1 MNIVAALLKCFF
13 RQSTKKTLESSL
25 DIDARLFNKRND
37 LVVVATASIPHKEIT
52 RVLGNVT
59 GTSTT
64 QACTKELFE
73 LAEKEARLDL
83 IEKAQLLGAN
93 AVVDLKL
100 LSGSYEQDGSIWH
113 LSQTVYGGTAVVV
126 S

>member
-1 MNIVAALLKCFF
+1 MNIVAAILKCFF
-13 RQSTKKTLESSL
+13 RQNTKKTLESSL
-25 DIDARLFNKRND
+25 DIDAKLFNRRND
-37 LVVVATASIPHKEIT
+37 IVVVATSSIPHRDIA

-59 GTSTT
+59 GTSNT

-93 AVVDLKL
+93 AVVDMKII
-100 LSGSYEQDGSIWH
+100 SGSYEPEGSIWH
-113 LSQTVYGGTAVVV
+113 LSQTVYSGTAVVV

>member
-1 MNIVAALLKCFF
+1 MNIVSALLKCFF

-25 DIDARLFNKRND
+25 DIDAKLFNKRND
-37 LVVVATASIPHKEIT
+37 IVVVATSSIPHRDVA
-52 RVLGNVT
+52 RVIGNVT
-59 GTSTT
+59 GTSDT
-64 QACTKELFE
+64 QVCSKELFE

-100 LSGSYEQDGSIWH
+100 ISGSYEQEGSIWH
-113 LSQTVYGGTAVVV
+113 LTQTVYSGTAVVV